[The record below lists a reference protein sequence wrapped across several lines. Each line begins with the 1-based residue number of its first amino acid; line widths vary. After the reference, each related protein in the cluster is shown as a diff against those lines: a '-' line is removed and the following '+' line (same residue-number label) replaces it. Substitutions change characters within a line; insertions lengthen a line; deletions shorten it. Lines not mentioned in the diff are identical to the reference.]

1 MELAVVER
9 LCKPETHTVSHR
21 KTEKKKEKLL
31 SQSILYI
38 LLQTSTIVKSTHKHT
53 HITTSNYL
61 QKIPSNEGEDQS

>member
-1 MELAVVER
+1 MVER

-21 KTEKKKEKLL
+21 KTEKKERKATFTKYFVYFITNIYN
-31 SQSILYI
+31 SQKHT
-38 LLQTSTIVKSTHKHT
+38 QTHT